1 MAFSDYLWIKLIVL
15 AFAAFIYG
23 AWKEINRR

>member
-1 MAFSDYLWIKLIVL
+1 MDYTDFLWIKLGAL
-15 AFAAFIYG
+15 AVAAFLYG